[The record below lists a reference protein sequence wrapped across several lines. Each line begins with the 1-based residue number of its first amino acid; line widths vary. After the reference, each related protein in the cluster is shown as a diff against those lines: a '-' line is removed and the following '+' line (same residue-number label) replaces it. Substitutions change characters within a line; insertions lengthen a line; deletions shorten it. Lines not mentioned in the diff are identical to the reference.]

1 MGRRIKTNYPGVFYR
16 EADRVGG
23 PGFEKVFY
31 VVFKQNGKVVEEKVG
46 RQYVDDMT
54 PARAA
59 RVRAERIEGKRQSRK
74 EIREKEEA
82 ARRAEQDRWT
92 IARLWEQYKATNPEV
107 KAINKDEDRFRR
119 YLKDTV
125 GMKEPGELVPLDVD
139 RLRMNL
145 QKSLKPATVRNALEL
160 LRRVI
165 NFGVRKHLCDG
176 LTFSIQ
182 LPRVNNLKTE
192 DLTPE
197 ELSRLLEA
205 IDEDDNRQVAHMMK
219 LALFTGMRKGEI
231 FKLRWQDVD
240 FERGFIHIHDPKWG
254 PDQKIPLN
262 DAARQ
267 VFEEHPRS
275 EESEF
280 VFPGRDQ
287 QARRNTHKQVNRI
300 KARAGLP
307 ADFRPMHGLRHVYA
321 SMLASSGQV
330 DMYTLQKLLTHK
342 SPTMTQRYAHLR
354 DDALRRASELA
365 GQLVDQVRSGEN
377 TSGRVVVMDERRSS

>member
-23 PGFEKVFY
+23 PGVEKVFY

-74 EIREKEEA
+74 EIREQEEA
-82 ARRAEQDRWT
+82 ARRAEQERWT

-107 KAINKDEDRFRR
+107 KAISKDEDRFRR

-125 GMKEPGELVPLDVD
+125 GMKEPGELVPLGVD

-192 DLTPE
+192 DLTPD
-197 ELSRLLEA
+197 ELSRLLKA

-240 FERGFIHIHDPKWG
+240 FERGFIHIRDPKGG

-365 GQLVDQVRSGEN
+365 VQLVDQVRSGDN
-377 TSGRVVVMDERRSS
+377 KSGRVVVMDERRPS